1 MADYI
6 YKYQP
11 VDNNILQKF
20 VGPNTKI
27 ISITELFLEV
37 SCDDKCKPDLDEY
50 LATLGFIP
58 V

>member
-1 MADYI
+1 MSDFI

-11 VDNNILQKF
+11 VDDNLLQKY

-27 ISITELFLEV
+27 INITEVLLEV
-37 SCDDKCKPDLDEY
+37 SCEDKTKKDLDAY
-50 LATLGFIP
+50 LAGLGFIP